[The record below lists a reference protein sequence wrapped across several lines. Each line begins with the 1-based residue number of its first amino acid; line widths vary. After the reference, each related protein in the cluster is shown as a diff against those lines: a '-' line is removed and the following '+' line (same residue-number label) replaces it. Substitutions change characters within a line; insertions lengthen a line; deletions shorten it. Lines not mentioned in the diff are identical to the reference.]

1 MTKKVKKV
9 KAVGSRAQVMN
20 GTADHTSGGLKRGH
34 LGYNNNG
41 NIVSLKASRRAAE
54 NWKHV
59 KHLMQPPFKKGGGRR
74 LSGPGPAHA
83 STSRSRSRSRS
94 RTRR

>member
-9 KAVGSRAQVMN
+9 KAVGSRREVMH
-20 GTADHTSGGLKRGH
+20 GSAKHTAGNLTKNH
-34 LGYNNNG
+34 LGYNKAG
-41 NIVSLKASRRAAE
+41 DIVSLKASRRAAE
-54 NWKHV
+54 DWDEKRHFM
-59 KHLMQPPFKKGGGRR
+59 KPPFKKGGGRR